1 MVLNSSAMADTTFCK
16 EAFGRILLD
25 ILGLKQAYRRGLK
38 KISEPLSASE
48 LPSTTSHG
56 VQLVEIWDPCYSAVS
71 NKNPSFCT
79 GTKRFRSVTPSPAV
93 SCSLGYVGVEL
104 HRNFGGVKDL

>member
-1 MVLNSSAMADTTFCK
+1 MADATFCK
-16 EAFGRILLD
+16 ETFGRMFLD
-25 ILGLKQAYRRGLK
+25 ILGLKQAYKRGVN

-48 LPSTTSHG
+48 LSSTTSHG

-71 NKNPSFCT
+71 NKSLSFCT

-93 SCSLGYVGVEL
+93 SCSLGYVVVGL
-104 HRNFGGVKDL
+104 HKNFGGVKDLQ